1 MKKLISLLLLATLLL
16 PVPGMGAAPEI
27 TTQYLPDAMVGVYY
41 NTRIKADGEAPLTF
55 AVSRATG
62 ERNDFPRALKLSTS
76 GVLSGTP
83 AHPGTLVFTVKVISQ
98 QGTTEKQLKLK
109 VLPFDESQLATGGM
123 DADIVGWSNDPITGV
138 ANGLNGGRVA
148 MYEDRA
154 YFLDRKGYLFQAEAP
169 YKKAALVYKAR
180 EYGWLDTTGEMMVYF
195 HRYLQTRAVAAPEAT
210 KGPDGYVTRIAR
222 DPIGKKGRA
231 TVMDLRVKKIDYLS
245 VTDKIALFIQEG
257 QMVLAE
263 LANGNNQV
271 LRAYHE
277 GRELQADLALPY
289 NGHAYFRNRKDGCI
303 YRVALDG
310 QVATRLT
317 QDKAETFTLAGS
329 GKETLLY
336 YVGAKRQVYQL
347 PAEGGEAREVS
358 GIRAGMLNADADYV
372 YFTNAGDKYKVC
384 RFAPGEDKAET
395 LSDLAAGS
403 IYVFDN
409 HIAFGARKGSN
420 LYILP
425 KAGGEKAQ
433 KLGK

>member
-1 MKKLISLLLLATLLL
+1 
-16 PVPGMGAAPEI
+16 
-27 TTQYLPDAMVGVYY
+27 
-41 NTRIKADGEAPLTF
+41 
-55 AVSRATG
+55 
-62 ERNDFPRALKLSTS
+62 
-76 GVLSGTP
+76 
-83 AHPGTLVFTVKVISQ
+83 
-98 QGTTEKQLKLK
+98 
-109 VLPFDESQLATGGM
+109 
-123 DADIVGWSNDPITGV
+123 
-138 ANGLNGGRVA
+138 
-148 MYEDRA
+148 
-154 YFLDRKGYLFQAEAP
+154 
-169 YKKAALVYKAR
+169 
-180 EYGWLDTTGEMMVYF
+180 
-195 HRYLQTRAVAAPEAT
+195 
-210 KGPDGYVTRIAR
+210 
-222 DPIGKKGRA
+222 
-231 TVMDLRVKKIDYLS
+231 MDLRVKKIDYLS

-263 LANGNNQV
+263 LANGKNQV

-403 IYVFDN
+403 IYFWTT
-409 HIAFGARKGSN
+409 
-420 LYILP
+420 ILP
-425 KAGGEKAQ
+425 LGPARATTSISCPQGSRGKRRRNWGNKPLSYSAFRKPLPMISSVLVISKKASGLQ
-433 KLGK
+433 VFT

>member
-336 YVGAKRQVYQL
+336 SAWAPSARCISCPPKAARPGRSAASG
-347 PAEGGEAREVS
+347 PACSTPTLIMSISPTPATNTRSAASPRGQGGNPVR
-358 GIRAGMLNADADYV
+358 
-372 YFTNAGDKYKVC
+372 
-384 RFAPGEDKAET
+384 PGGGQR
-395 LSDLAAGS
+395 LCLFG
-403 IYVFDN
+403 FN
-409 HIAFGARKGSN
+409 QGRFGARKGSN
-420 LYILP
+420 LYIRP
-425 KAGGEKAQ
+425 RQAGAAQ

>member
-109 VLPFDESQLATGGM
+109 VLPFDERQLATGGM

-154 YFLDRKGYLFQAEAP
+154 YFDRKGYLFQAEAP
-169 YKKAALVYKAR
+169 LTKRPPWCTKRAR

-231 TVMDLRVKKIDYLS
+231 TVMDLR
-245 VTDKIALFIQEG
+245 AG
-257 QMVLAE
+257 
-263 LANGNNQV
+263 
-271 LRAYHE
+271 
-277 GRELQADLALPY
+277 
-289 NGHAYFRNRKDGCI
+289 KDCTI
-303 YRVALDG
+303 
-310 QVATRLT
+310 
-317 QDKAETFTLAGS
+317 F
-329 GKETLLY
+329 
-336 YVGAKRQVYQL
+336 
-347 PAEGGEAREVS
+347 P
-358 GIRAGMLNADADYV
+358 
-372 YFTNAGDKYKVC
+372 
-384 RFAPGEDKAET
+384 
-395 LSDLAAGS
+395 
-403 IYVFDN
+403 
-409 HIAFGARKGSN
+409 
-420 LYILP
+420 
-425 KAGGEKAQ
+425 
-433 KLGK
+433 